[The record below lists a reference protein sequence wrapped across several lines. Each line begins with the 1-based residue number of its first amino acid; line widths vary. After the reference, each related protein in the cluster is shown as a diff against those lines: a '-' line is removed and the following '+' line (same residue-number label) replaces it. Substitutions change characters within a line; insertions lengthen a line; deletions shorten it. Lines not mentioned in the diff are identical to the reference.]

1 MHGPWMRKTHAM
13 ISVQEN
19 NFPLEEK
26 DMTRCEVCACDVE
39 EEHLKHVKVK
49 GKVKKICEQC
59 VTAIKG
65 LA

>member
-1 MHGPWMRKTHAM
+1 MAKCA
-13 ISVQEN
+13 I
-19 NFPLEEK
+19 
-26 DMTRCEVCACDVE
+26 CACEAE
-39 EEHLKHVKVK
+39 EEEMHQVKVK

>member
-1 MHGPWMRKTHAM
+1 MAQC
-13 ISVQEN
+13 V
-19 NFPLEEK
+19 
-26 DMTRCEVCACDVE
+26 VCACDVE
-39 EEHLKHVKVK
+39 EEKLKHVKVK